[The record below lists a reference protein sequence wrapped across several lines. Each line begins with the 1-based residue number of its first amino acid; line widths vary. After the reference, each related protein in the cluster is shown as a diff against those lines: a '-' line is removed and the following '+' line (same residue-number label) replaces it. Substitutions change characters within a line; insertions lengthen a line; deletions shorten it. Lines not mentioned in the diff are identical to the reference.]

1 MSDEK
6 IRRNIDRFIKTDNR
20 IFASNYTVNDD
31 LSVDADSVFIDNRDK
46 GFIGRIPIRF
56 GTVRTNFHLKDN
68 KEVTSL
74 RGCPT
79 IVGGDFFCGENG
91 LESLEYSPSQVGGR
105 YNCNLNPLKS
115 LEGCTQDIGS
125 DFFCNGTGIT
135 SLKGAP
141 DKLNGEF
148 HATHNKLTN
157 LEGLPSGISHRIDVS
172 NNQLT
177 SLKGM
182 PKIAPRTLNISHNM
196 NLYGVDY
203 YPTEFD
209 KRDNV
214 KCIETP
220 ISLIYIDRIFGFDEI
235 GYFKAETVHLMRI
248 CKMFVPDTN
257 KIKSKNLRYFYS
269 LMDSKLTEEDIKRIE
284 TRYEIV

>member
-20 IFASNYTVNDD
+20 IFASNYVVNDD
-31 LSVDADSVFIDNRDK
+31 LSVDADDVFIDDRGN

-56 GTVRTNFHLKDN
+56 GTVRGSFHLKDN
-68 KEVTSL
+68 KQVNSL
-74 RGCPT
+74 RGCPET
-79 IVGGDFFCGENG
+79 VGGDFFCSFNG
-91 LESLEYSPSQVGGR
+91 LTSLEYSPTEVRGR

-115 LEGCTQDIGS
+115 LEGCTQNIGS

-141 DKLNGEF
+141 AELNGEF
-148 HATHNKLTN
+148 HASHNKLTN
-157 LEGLPSGISHRIDVS
+157 LEGLPTGSLHRISVS

-182 PKIAPRTLNISHNM
+182 SDTAPRILDISYNP
-196 NLYGVDY
+196 NLYTIDY
-203 YPTEFD
+203 YPRNFN
-209 KRDNV
+209 KRDSINC
-214 KCIETP
+214 KNTP

-235 GYFKAETVHLMRI
+235 GSLKAETVDLMRI
-248 CKMFVPDTN
+248 CKIFAPDTN
-257 KIKSKNLRYFYS
+257 KLKSKNLKYFYS
-269 LMDSKLTEEDIKRIE
+269 LMNRELTEEDIKRIE
-284 TRYEIV
+284 DQYEIV